1 MTIDMERKTKKY
13 QGVVVPMVSPLTGNK
28 EIDKVAVEKILHS
41 FSKNDISPLV
51 LGTTGE
57 SASFDKRERIE
68 LVEATVRA
76 KGANQ
81 TIYVGLVGNNV
92 RSNVNCANLYFD
104 LGAEV
109 AVATL
114 PSYYVL
120 TPDQMV
126 NYYSTLADKLTGPLM
141 MYNIKSTTQMSIP
154 LEVVEKLSKHENIW
168 GLKDS
173 ERDMERLNKCIRAY
187 ESREDFSF
195 FCGWGGQSANSL
207 KWGADGIVPSTGNV
221 VPELYR
227 DLYAAALNAE
237 MDKAD
242 QLQLQTDKVARIYQ
256 ENRTLGQSL
265 AALKEMMGVLDLC
278 SPYMMPPL
286 TELNKA
292 EKEQV
297 QKVTKEY
304 FGLIPST

>member
-1 MTIDMERKTKKY
+1 MEGKAKKY
-13 QGVVVPMVSPLTGNK
+13 HGVVVPMVTPLTPSK
-28 EIDKVAVEKILHS
+28 EIDKVAVEKILRS

-57 SASFDKRERIE
+57 SASFDIKESID
-68 LVEATVRA
+68 LVEAAVRA

-92 RSNVNCANLYFD
+92 KYNTNCANLYFD

-126 NYYSTLADKLTGPLM
+126 YYYSTLADKLTGPLM
-141 MYNIKSTTQMSIP
+141 IYNIKATTQMSIP

-173 ERDMERLNKCIRAY
+173 ERDMERLKKCISAY

-195 FCGWGGQSANSL
+195 FCGWGGQSATSL

-227 DLYAAALNAE
+227 DLYAAALGLE
-237 MDKAD
+237 EGKAD
-242 QLQLQTDKVARIYQ
+242 QLQQQTDEVARIYQ

-278 SPYMMPPL
+278 SPYMMTPL

-297 QKVTKEY
+297 RKMTNEY